1 MSEFKPTNLANEF
14 PLTTKLEG
22 TARTFI
28 QIPSSIILDTEMNP
42 MRTILFSYL
51 SLKRGLD
58 YKFYFSINEIIRW
71 LNKTPERHKGCINDK
86 VLQIIK
92 DFKDRGYLTY
102 WNDAFTRDNSY
113 RKSIWEK
120 FVEAELNVDKIESEC
135 FQTNE
140 QKEGKRFA
148 IIYLDE
154 IQKIMS
160 YTPTERDGY
169 SNTFI
174 IFLVFVY
181 MRMILQE
188 KRRKNVCCAEYLETR
203 RKTYPEA
210 YNCFYFEI
218 ANALGISN
226 RAVGK
231 AIGVLR
237 ELDLIY
243 SENLPKIRYIDKDN
257 EIRFRT
263 DCTIFCN
270 TYKREYGYLL
280 ASGESYYLE
289 EIANKKK
296 KMGCN

>member
-1 MSEFKPTNLANEF
+1 MSETTKTNIAYEF

-28 QIPSSIILDTEMNP
+28 QIPSSIILDTDMHLI
-42 MRTILFSYL
+42 RTIAFSYF

-58 YKFYFSINEIIRW
+58 YKLIFSVNEIVKW
-71 LNKTPERHKGCINDK
+71 LNKIPNRTKEGISNK

-102 WNDAFTRDNSY
+102 WNDAFEQTDNS
-113 RKSIWEK
+113 KNSFWNK
-120 FVEAELNVDKIESEC
+120 FVEAELNVDKIENEC
-135 FQTNE
+135 FQSNE
-140 QKEGKRFA
+140 EKQSNKFA
-148 IIYLDE
+148 IVYLDE
-154 IQKIMS
+154 IQKIIN
-160 YTPTERDGY
+160 YVPTKKDGY
-169 SNTFI
+169 SNTFVI
-174 IFLVFVY
+174 YLVFVY
-181 MRMILQE
+181 LRMILQE
-188 KRRKNVCCAEYLETR
+188 KRRKNVCCAEYLGTR

-218 ANALGISN
+218 ADILGISN

-231 AIGVLR
+231 AIGVLK

-257 EIRFRT
+257 EVRFRT

-296 KMGCN
+296 KIGCK

>member
-1 MSEFKPTNLANEF
+1 MNEAIEF

-22 TARTFI
+22 NARTFI
-28 QIPSSIILDTEMNP
+28 QIPSSVILDTDMNP
-42 MRTILFSYL
+42 IRTIVFSYF
-51 SLKRGLD
+51 SFKRGLD
-58 YKFYFSINEIIRW
+58 CKLIFSVNEVVKW
-71 LNKTPERHKGCINDK
+71 LNKIPNRTKEGISNK
-86 VLQIIK
+86 VLQSIK
-92 DFKDRGYLTY
+92 DLKDRGYLAY
-102 WNDAFTRDNSY
+102 WNEAFEREGNY
-113 RKSIWEK
+113 KKSIWEK
-120 FVEAELNVDKIESEC
+120 YIETEFNMDKIESEC
-135 FQTNE
+135 KQDDET
-140 QKEGKRFA
+140 KEYKQYA

-154 IQKIMS
+154 LQKILDYS
-160 YTPTERDGY
+160 PEDKEAY

-174 IFLVFVY
+174 IYLVFAY
-181 MRMILQE
+181 LRMILLQK
-188 KRRKNVCCAEYLETR
+188 KRRNTCCAEYLETR

-218 ANALGISN
+218 ADALGISN

-263 DCTIFCN
+263 DHTIFCN

-296 KMGCN
+296 RIGCN

>member
-1 MSEFKPTNLANEF
+1 MSETKQTNIAYEF

-22 TARTFI
+22 FSRTFI
-28 QIPSSIILDTEMNP
+28 QIPSSVILNTNMNP
-42 MRTILFSYL
+42 VRTLVFSYFFL
-51 SLKRGLD
+51 RRGLD
-58 YKFYFSINEIIRW
+58 YKFHFSVNEVVKW
-71 LNKTPERHKGCINDK
+71 LNKIPNRTKEGISNK
-86 VLQIIK
+86 VLQSIK
-92 DFKDRGYLTY
+92 DFKDEGYLTY
-102 WNDAFTRDNSY
+102 WNDAFEQIDNSK
-113 RKSIWEK
+113 KSFWDK
-120 FVEAELNVDKIESEC
+120 FVEAELNIDKIENEC
-135 FQTNE
+135 KQDDET
-140 QKEGKRFA
+140 KEYKQYA

-154 IQKIMS
+154 LKRILDYKPEKS
-160 YTPTERDGY
+160 DGY

-174 IFLVFVY
+174 IYLVFAY
-181 MRMILQE
+181 LRMMLLQK
-188 KRRKNVCCAEYLETR
+188 KRRNTCCAEYLETR

-218 ANALGISN
+218 ADILGISN

-231 AIGVLR
+231 AIGVLK

-243 SENLPKIRYIDKDN
+243 SENLPKIRYMDKDN

-296 KMGCN
+296 RIGCN